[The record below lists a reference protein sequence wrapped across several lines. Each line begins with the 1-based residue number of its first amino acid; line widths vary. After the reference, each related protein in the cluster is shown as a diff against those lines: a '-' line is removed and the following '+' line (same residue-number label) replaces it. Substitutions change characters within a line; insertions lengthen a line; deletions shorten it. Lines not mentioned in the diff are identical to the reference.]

1 VGGEEKGVPQQ
12 DQRWIEVTPS
22 QFTHEAEGL
31 NVVRSL
37 LPQSPPF
44 RAWSNFEFRD
54 GQGKWH
60 EVDLLVLGRRRLHL
74 VELKYYSGT
83 LRGDDLTWR
92 RDGHR
97 AEDSPLKLTRR
108 KAQRLASKLQDE
120 LVRWAQE
127 TGAQVPDPRRIVPF
141 VQESVFLHH
150 PGLRCLLPMASR
162 TDLFGLDGDES
173 RTGLPG
179 VSERLLEAATPH
191 QSVPPRRDETIVKL
205 MERIGVVQ
213 RRQREAGSWVI
224 DEDPLGEGA
233 GWQDWPAFH
242 RVATTDRARIRFLVT
257 PPGAPATERAK
268 VRRVA
273 EHEFRIMSRLP
284 NERLLRPRDMV
295 ENDLGVGLVYPVDER
310 FQRLDLWLADQNG
323 RVPLADQL
331 SLLRQVAEAVSY
343 AHQNRVV
350 HRGLTPHA
358 VLVRGR
364 TDGGVRVLVGDWQSS
379 GTVTGT
385 GTTGPYG
392 EGVTNLFGVT
402 PGTSP
407 HTDRG
412 ADPLRLGAV
421 DVDQRMA
428 EVFQAPEG
436 VWRSDADRIRLDV
449 FALGSLS
456 YYILTGRLPAS
467 DRTTLRE
474 RLRRD
479 GGLDLAAD
487 LPQVP
492 PALRALVL
500 DTTRPSVSDRVPDVR
515 TFLERLDAAEQAV
528 NGVAEDVIDPL
539 EAAPGALIDGRFRLQ
554 RRLGT
559 GSTAMGLL
567 VTDTAIA
574 ESGSDALR
582 VLKVALND
590 NAAGRLADE
599 AKVLSGIRHPRLVR
613 LVEGPIEVGG
623 RQALVLESAGDETLA
638 EALRGRGRLSLDL
651 LERWGGDLLEA
662 LVALDRAGVDHRDIK
677 PANLGVREGRRGGGG
692 DRAKHLVLFDFSLS
706 SAGATAVTAGTPPY
720 LDPFLDT
727 PQRGRYDSAAERYS
741 ATVVLFEMATGTVP
755 KFGDGLS
762 DPASVPDEATV
773 ESAMFDPAV
782 SGPLTGFFRKAL
794 TRDARQR
801 FDTAAEMF
809 ASWQAAFEPVPRTQP
824 DDADE
829 LAAAAQPST
838 PLARAG
844 LSARALSAVEPL
856 GVTAVGDLV
865 AVDPVRLNHL
875 SGVAEPTRRELK
887 SRARQWRDRL
897 SAAVLGRGGEQGSTG
912 RQATASLP
920 DPVAAAELLLEH
932 AGTARAQARR
942 LMASL
947 VLGLTSGADAFAAH
961 GELGRA
967 AGVTRVRAAQQ
978 LDALQE
984 GWSTHTGCRALLDL
998 LADVTWRALADS
1010 GGVATVDE
1018 LTSAILTLL
1027 RPAGQVPQGTSA
1039 SRIAAGLVRLA
1050 LDRVQELNKAQA
1062 GDFAFAARRRDGR
1075 IYLIAVDAGL
1085 LDPAE
1090 AIGHAADELIGQ
1102 ARIASEP
1109 LVPVGRAAERFRD
1122 VWTRAVVGTDPT
1134 PTAPDA
1140 GRLVRLGA
1148 ELAREAELAGSGD
1161 LYPRDLPAATAVT
1174 IALSGI
1180 GGTQAIT
1187 AQEIQD
1193 RVRAKFPALPPL
1205 PERPRLDQLIEQAG
1219 LGLIY
1224 DDGERAFRSP
1234 TRTLGSQGLTS
1245 KTATSLAPLNR
1256 ALHADGPSGHRL
1268 AESAATRSFLAIGV
1282 DAAYYDR
1289 AIAALL
1295 MQFGVARLDVTQ
1307 VLIAAMK
1314 GQAEA
1319 VGLGWDVVLAADA
1332 AVPGTRDAEGLSV
1345 LVQRSL
1351 PAINV
1356 AISTSASASSEGT
1369 RPVLLTD
1376 VAPLAR
1382 YNHLNILG
1390 PWADLATRRTQA
1402 IWVLVP
1408 QLAGNTGP
1416 IIDRRPLPLAA
1427 PGQFMRLASEWIN
1440 AHALTPAAAEGD
1452 Q

>member
-1 VGGEEKGVPQQ
+1 VGVKEKGVPQQ
-12 DQRWIEVTPS
+12 VQRWIEVTPS

-31 NVVRSL
+31 TVIRIL
-37 LPQSPPF
+37 LPQSSPF

-74 VELKYYSGT
+74 VELKYYTGT

-97 AEDSPLKLTRR
+97 AEDSPLKLARR

-120 LVRWAQE
+120 LTHWAQE
-127 TGAQVPDPRRIVPF
+127 TGFRVQDPRTIVPF
-141 VQESVFLHH
+141 AQECVFLHH

-162 TDLFGLDGDES
+162 TDLFGLDGQQS

-179 VSERLLEAATPH
+179 ISDRLLEAPTPQ
-191 QSVPPRRDETIVKL
+191 QSVGPNRDDIITAL
-205 MERIGVVQ
+205 MARIGAVQ

-224 DEDPLGEGA
+224 DEDPLSEGE

-257 PPGAPATERAK
+257 EPGASATQRAR

-295 ENDLGVGLVYPVDER
+295 DNDLGVGLVYPIDER
-310 FQRLDLWLADQNG
+310 FHRLDLWLADQAG
-323 RVPLADQL
+323 RLPLSDQL

-358 VLVRGR
+358 VLVRSR
-364 TDGGVRVLVGDWQSS
+364 TDSEIRVLVGDWQSAGAVS
-379 GTVTGT
+379 GA
-385 GTTGPYG
+385 GTTGAS
-392 EGVTNLFGVT
+392 EAGVTNLVGV
-402 PGTSP
+402 PDGTGP
-407 HTDRG
+407 RTDRG
-412 ADPLRLGAV
+412 GDPFRLGAV
-421 DVDQRMA
+421 DVDQRLA
-428 EVFQAPEG
+428 ESFQAPEG
-436 VWRSDADRIRLDV
+436 VWRPDADRVRLDV
-449 FALGSLS
+449 FALGALG
-456 YYILTGRLPAS
+456 YYILAGRLPAS
-467 DRTTLRE
+467 DRTTVRE

-479 GGLDLAAD
+479 GGLDLAVD

-492 PALRALVL
+492 PALRALIL
-500 DTTRPSVSDRVPDVR
+500 DATRPSVSDRLPDVR

-539 EAAPGALIDGRFRLQ
+539 EAAPGALIDGRFRLL

-567 VTDTAIA
+567 VTDTSIG
-574 ESGSDALR
+574 ESGADALR

-590 NAAGRLADE
+590 AAAGRLADE
-599 AKVLSGIRHPRLVR
+599 AKVLSGLRHPRIVR
-613 LVEGPIEVGG
+613 LVEGPIVVGG
-623 RQALVLESAGDETLA
+623 RQALILESAGDETLG
-638 EALRGRGRLSLDL
+638 EVLRGRGRLSLDL
-651 LERWGGDLLEA
+651 LERWGADLLEA

-677 PANLGVREGRRGGGG
+677 PANLGVREGRS
-692 DRAKHLVLFDFSLS
+692 DRVKHLVLFDFSLS

-741 ATVVLFEMATGTVP
+741 AAVVLFEMATGTVP

-762 DPASVPDEATV
+762 DPASVSDEATI
-773 ESAMFDPAV
+773 EPAMLDPAV
-782 SGPLTGFFRKAL
+782 AAPLTEFFKNAL

-801 FDTAAEMF
+801 FDTAAEML
-809 ASWQAAFEPVPRTQP
+809 ASWQAAFEPVPKTQP
-824 DDADE
+824 DDADQ
-829 LAAAAQPST
+829 LAAAAQPTT
-838 PLARAG
+838 PLAQAG

-856 GVTAVGDLV
+856 GVITVGDLV

-875 SGVAEPTRRELK
+875 SGVAEPTRREVK

-897 SAAVLGRGGEQGSTG
+897 SAVVLGRGVDQAGSGTG
-912 RQATASLP
+912 TRASASLP
-920 DPVAAAELLLEH
+920 DPVAAAELLMEH
-932 AGTARAQARR
+932 AGTVQARARR

-947 VLGLTSGADAFAAH
+947 VLGLASGADAFAAH
-961 GELGRA
+961 GELGLA
-967 AGVTRVRAAQQ
+967 TGVTRVRATQH
-978 LDALQE
+978 LNALQE
-984 GWSTHTGCRALLDL
+984 GWSANPGCRSLLDL
-998 LADVTWRALADS
+998 LADVAWRALTDS

-1018 LTSAILTLL
+1018 LTSAILALL
-1027 RPAGQVPQGTSA
+1027 PSASRVPQSVSA
-1039 SRIAAGLVRLA
+1039 NRIAAGLVRLA
-1050 LDRVQELNKAQA
+1050 LDRVQELNKAEA
-1062 GDFAFAARRRDGR
+1062 GDFAFATRRRDGR
-1075 IYLIAVDAGL
+1075 IYLIAIDAEL

-1090 AIGHAADELIGQ
+1090 ALGRAADELIAQ
-1102 ARIASEP
+1102 ARGAAEP
-1109 LVPVGRAAERFRD
+1109 LVPAARAAERFHD
-1122 VWTRAVVGTDPT
+1122 VWGRAVAGSDPA
-1134 PTAPDA
+1134 PAPPDA
-1140 GRLVRLGA
+1140 GRLVRLAA
-1148 ELAREAELAGSGD
+1148 ELARDAALAGSGD
-1161 LYPRDLPAATAVT
+1161 LYPRDLPAVTAVT

-1180 GGTQAIT
+1180 GATQAIT
-1187 AQEIQD
+1187 AQEVQD
-1193 RVRAKFPALPPL
+1193 RVRAKFPLLSPL
-1205 PERPRLDQLIEQAG
+1205 PERPRLDQLLEQAG
-1219 LGLIY
+1219 LGLIF
-1224 DDGERAFRSP
+1224 DESERAFRSP
-1234 TRTLGSQGLTS
+1234 TRTMGSQGLAS
-1245 KTATSLAPLNR
+1245 RVATSLTPLNR
-1256 ALHADGPSGHRL
+1256 TLHADGPSGHRL
-1268 AESAATRSFLAIGV
+1268 TESATTRSFLAIGV
-1282 DAAYYDR
+1282 DAAYADR
-1289 AIAALL
+1289 AVAALL
-1295 MQFGVARLDVTQ
+1295 MQFGVVRVDVTH
-1307 VLIAAMK
+1307 VLIETMK

-1319 VGLGWDVVLAADA
+1319 VGLDWDIVRAADA
-1332 AVPGTRDAEGLSV
+1332 AAPGTRDAEGLSV

-1351 PAINV
+1351 PAIDA
-1356 AISTSASASSEGT
+1356 AITAATAASPEGT
-1369 RPVLLTD
+1369 RPVVLTE

-1390 PWADLATRRTQA
+1390 SWADLATRRAQA
-1402 IWVLVP
+1402 IWILVP
-1408 QLAGNTGP
+1408 QLAGNTGA

-1427 PGQFMRLASEWIN
+1427 PGQFMRLDPAWIN